1 MGGRISFS
9 GLASGIDF
17 QSIVDTLVTFESRR
31 IDLVRLQQVE
41 TTSRLTA
48 IQSLEAFL
56 VSLQTQ
62 AGLLADPDDFNV
74 QQAVSS
80 NPTAVTASLTGTA
93 SIATQSITVN
103 ALAQAAQVA
112 SQGMAGIDTI
122 IGTGTVD
129 ITVGGDTTSVQ
140 LDTTN
145 NTLAGLRDAINAS
158 DANVTAI
165 RIAPKGTY
173 NGSACCNDPTFDVIF
188 RVRVK

>member
-9 GLASGIDF
+9 GLSSGIDF
-17 QSIVDTLVTFESRR
+17 QSIINTIISFEARR
-31 IDLVRLQQVE
+31 IDLVRVQQVE

-80 NPTAVTASLTGTA
+80 NPTAVTAALTGTA

-103 ALAQAAQVA
+103 ALAEPAGVA
-112 SQGMAGIDTI
+112 D
-122 IGTGTVD
+122 
-129 ITVGGDTTSVQ
+129 
-140 LDTTN
+140 
-145 NTLAGLRDAINAS
+145 LAGNR
-158 DANVTAI
+158 
-165 RIAPKGTY
+165 P
-173 NGSACCNDPTFDVIF
+173 
-188 RVRVK
+188 